1 MATLMWWS
9 CAGKETMKTEQQQ
22 LSDMYARVRQVFSQ
36 EEFESL
42 APQQRTLLDNAIQ
55 RVADKEGLDALTVPR
70 LEGIKELVTQ
80 HLWSPALSEA
90 SKSLPVS
97 EMATSETSD
106 STLPKSSDSA
116 TDSQAS
122 AVPTDLQNLPVD
134 PASAVMKAHEQAL
147 SQQSTTEKPP
157 ASRD

>member
-1 MATLMWWS
+1 
-9 CAGKETMKTEQQQ
+9 MKTEQQQ
-22 LSDMYARVRQVFSQ
+22 LNDMYARVRQVFSQ

-90 SKSLPVS
+90 SKSLPAS

-116 TDSQAS
+116 MDSQAS

-134 PASAVMKAHEQAL
+134 PALAPMKELDAQSQA
-147 SQQSTTEKPP
+147 STTAKPP
-157 ASRD
+157 VSRD